1 MAVDDAQPAAPGPAV
16 PPDLQV
22 PPELPGSPVPPMPQV
37 TPVPPPPLRPE
48 NQASALEEIRERADT
63 VWTHGDGTGGGRR
76 ARAHAADTAGS
87 QGGNGRAGFGALT
100 VSGREDLKGRH
111 GRVAVVDGCRTPFS
125 KAGTVFKDMDVV
137 DLASAATAELIERT
151 AIDPAAIGLSVYGVV
166 VPALHA
172 PNLGREVVFRTSLP
186 MSIPGMT
193 VNLACASSTRAITF
207 AAEAMLAGEC
217 EVALAGG
224 AESLTNVP
232 IQFSRR
238 ASHAFLDLSKARTMG
253 QRLSILS
260 KLRPKDLAPVAPAIA
275 EYTTGM
281 TMGDSAEKM
290 AKENDVSRRSQDEI
304 ALLSHQRAAAATAD
318 GRLAAQIA
326 PVFPPPRYG
335 QAVTQDNGIRTDST
349 LEALA
354 KLKPVFDRR
363 YGSLTAGN
371 SSPLTDGGSAV
382 LMMTEERA
390 KALGYQPLGYL
401 RAYAYAAVDP
411 REQLLQGPAYA
422 APAAL
427 DAAGVKLSDVDL
439 VEMHEAFAAQI
450 MSNLKAFASP
460 RFAREELGRGEP
472 MGEIDLDR
480 LNVTGGSIAIG
491 HPFGATGA
499 RVVMQLLYE
508 LRRRGQNLGL
518 LTICAAGGVGFAMVV
533 ERE

>member
-1 MAVDDAQPAAPGPAV
+1 MAVDDAQPAAPGPSV

-22 PPELPGSPVPPMPQV
+22 PPELPGSPVPSV
-37 TPVPPPPLRPE
+37 TPAPPPPLRPE
-48 NQASALEEIRERADT
+48 NRASALEEIRERADT
-63 VWTHGDGTGGGRR
+63 VWTHGPGGGSR
-76 ARAHAADTAGS
+76 ARAHAADAG
-87 QGGNGRAGFGALT
+87 GGNGRAGFGRLT

-151 AIDPAAIGLSVYGVV
+151 AIDPAAVDLSVYGVV

-238 ASHAFLDLSKARTMG
+238 ASHAFLELSKARTMG

-260 KLRPKDLAPVAPAIA
+260 KLRPRDLAPVAPAIA

-335 QAVTQDNGIRTDST
+335 QAVTQDNGIRADST

-427 DAAGVKLSDVDL
+427 DAAGLKLSDVDL

-472 MGEIDLDR
+472 MGEIDLER

>member
-1 MAVDDAQPAAPGPAV
+1 MASEHAQTGDGPPPGQPI
-16 PPDLQV
+16 PT
-22 PPELPGSPVPPMPQV
+22 V
-37 TPVPPPPLRPE
+37 TADTPPPPLRPE
-48 NQASALEEIRERADT
+48 NNAGVLEEIRARADT
-63 VWTHGDGTGGGRR
+63 VWTHASGARGASADGVAPAGGAAPASGGGR
-76 ARAHAADTAGS
+76 
-87 QGGNGRAGFGALT
+87 NGFHEPLT
-100 VSGREDLKGRH
+100 VTRREDLKGKH
-111 GRVAVVDGCRTPFS
+111 GRVAIVDGCRTPFS
-125 KAGTVFKDMDVV
+125 KSGGVFQNMDVV
-137 DLASAATAELIERT
+137 DLASAATAELMERT
-151 AIDPAAIGLSVYGVV
+151 AVDPAAIDLSVFGVV

-172 PNLGREVVFRTSLP
+172 PNLGREVVFRASLP
-186 MSIPGMT
+186 MSVPGVT

-207 AAEAMLAGEC
+207 VAEAMLAGEC
-217 EVALAGG
+217 EVGLAGG
-224 AESLTNVP
+224 AESLSNVP

-238 ASHAFLDLSKARTMG
+238 ASHAFMELGKARTVG
-253 QRLSILS
+253 QRLAILS

-275 EYTTGM
+275 EYTTGLS
-281 TMGDSAEKM
+281 MGESAEKM

-326 PVFPPPRYG
+326 PVFPPPRYDKA
-335 QAVTQDNGIRTDST
+335 AVQDNGIRSDST

-401 RAYAYAAVDP
+401 RAYAYAAVNP

-427 DAAGVKLSDVDL
+427 DAAGVKLSDIDL

-450 MSNLKAFASP
+450 VSNMKAFASP
-460 RFAREELGRGEP
+460 KFARQELGRGEP
-472 MGEIDLDR
+472 MGEIDLER
-480 LNVTGGSIAIG
+480 FNVTGGSIAIG

-499 RVVMQLLYE
+499 RVVTQLLYE
-508 LRRRGQNLGL
+508 LRRRGRNLGL